1 MSLTVCWKI
10 ENNVEISSSGNKIIK
25 ISRIKHYLIWGSL
38 PTIFYETSS
47 TEERQNVQ
55 NIHVYMS
62 LHTASE
68 TETFLKLGRRSRD
81 LPGQGKT
88 WILNAREHVC
98 SPQCGLSCFSLNHTP
113 FFTFIPQSLSSPLLV
128 LFP

>member
-1 MSLTVCWKI
+1 MEV
-10 ENNVEISSSGNKIIK
+10 SSSGNNKNLLHK
-25 ISRIKHYLIWGSL
+25 MLLILGSL

-88 WILNAREHVC
+88 
-98 SPQCGLSCFSLNHTP
+98 
-113 FFTFIPQSLSSPLLV
+113 
-128 LFP
+128 